1 MKKTVSNSDFH
12 EAFRAY
18 DRLENFSY
26 EGRNLL
32 FDMLEFLK
40 QMEEDTGEEI
50 ELDVIAICCDFN
62 EDTVDAIASNY
73 SIDLSECEDDDERKD
88 AVLEYLNDNTM
99 VVGETDTGIVYQ
111 AF

>member
-1 MKKTVSNSDFH
+1 MKTTVNNCDFH
-12 EAFRAY
+12 DAFRAY

-32 FDMLEFLK
+32 FEMLE
-40 QMEEDTGEEI
+40 QIEEDTGEEI
-50 ELDVIAICCDFN
+50 ELDVIAICCDYN
-62 EDTVDAIASNY
+62 EDSVDAIADNY
-73 SIDLSECEDDDERKD
+73 SIDLSECDDDDERKD
-88 AVLEYLNDNTM
+88 AVLEYLNDNTF